1 LCNLVADNFL
11 SQLVSTP
18 THDNNILDL
27 EFINCSNMFEV
38 ADGLP
43 GADHAAFQDI
53 CKLHTCDHSLYNYK
67 HADFSYFESVLAL
80 EYNLQ

>member
-1 LCNLVADNFL
+1 
-11 SQLVSTP
+11 
-18 THDNNILDL
+18 
-27 EFINCSNMFEV
+27 MFEV